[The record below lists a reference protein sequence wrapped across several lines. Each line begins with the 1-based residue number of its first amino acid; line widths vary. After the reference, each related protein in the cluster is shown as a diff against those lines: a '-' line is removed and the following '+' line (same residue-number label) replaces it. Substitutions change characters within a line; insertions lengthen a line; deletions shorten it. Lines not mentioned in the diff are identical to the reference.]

1 MDGKIVIRTELD
13 TKSFDAQI
21 KSVERKL
28 NDIEGTLEMASNDK
42 TLFSTTEIQ
51 DMEREAEK
59 LKNQL
64 IDLNKKQVEFDN
76 QGLNNIKGSLS
87 NIGNSMESIIKKVT
101 RWGLAVFGIRS
112 AYMFIRQSMST
123 LSQYDNQMAV
133 NIEYIRYMLASVLKP
148 VIETIINLVYKLLAY
163 VNYISQAWFGINLFA
178 NASISAFKKQ
188 NSAIKSTNKSAKE
201 LQKTLAGFDEMNILQ
216 NNGSTK
222 VGGGG
227 GGISTP
233 SFPSME
239 DVEIPGWVQ
248 WIGDNKEMIIGGII
262 GIGLAMLALKGHIAT
277 LMGSAAAGTGLL
289 GLKTLLLGLAAVYT
303 ITLAVKGYKELKEN
317 IKKLDEALDNTKDLA
332 EGFNKQTKDNI
343 KEMYNQAKA
352 SNFSKESME
361 RFNYMLKS
369 TSDNTYGLAQNT
381 KNQIT
386 FLGRFNGQNDKVREK
401 LSLFNDRLTT
411 VNDTYKDL
419 YEQGLLNEQQT
430 HDYSESISN
439 QIQVM
444 EQLGQNADDLK
455 LKYEKLTGHKYELRV
470 TAKVEDN
477 VSKTIKDLVSKG
489 VKVFYAYGGG
499 GGSSFGGGG
508 SSGGGSRAKG
518 GIYYPSLLPK
528 LAVGGII
535 NRPGAGIPY
544 HGATIAEHGAEA
556 VVPLT
561 DSQQMSLLGKAI
573 ADNIV
578 INANIVNTMNGRVI
592 SRELQRVQNEND
604 FAFNR

>member
-1 MDGKIVIRTELD
+1 MDGKIVIKTELD
-13 TKSFDAQI
+13 TISFKKQI
-21 KSVERKL
+21 EKLESDLEKL
-28 NDIEGTLEMASNDK
+28 NYEYNALKKGGDFEGK
-42 TLFSTTEIQ
+42 TEELKKY
-51 DMEREAEK
+51 RAEAERVRNK
-59 LKNQL
+59 LSQL
-64 IDLNKKQVEFDN
+64 REKQAEIDN
-76 QGLNNIKGSLS
+76 QGLNNMKDSLS
-87 NIGNSMESIIKKVT
+87 NIGNGMESIIKKVT
-101 RWGLAVFGIRS
+101 RWGLAVFGVRS

-123 LSQYDNQMAV
+123 LSQYDEQMAV

-148 VIETIINLVYKLLAY
+148 VIETLINLAYKLLAY

-178 NASISAFKKQ
+178 NASVSAFKKQ

-216 NNGSTK
+216 DNGSTK

-239 DVEIPGWVQ
+239 NVEIPAWVK
-248 WIGDNKEMIIGGII
+248 WIADNKELIIGGII
-262 GIGLAMLALKGHIAT
+262 GIGLAMLTLKGHVAT

-303 ITLAVKGYKELKEN
+303 ITLAVKGTKQLIKDVKETK
-317 IKKLDEALDNTKDLA
+317 EALKNSKEVA
-332 EGFNKQTKDNI
+332 EGFNNQTKDNI
-343 KEMYNQAKA
+343 KQMYEQAKA
-352 SNFSKESME
+352 SNFSKDTME
-361 RFNYMLKS
+361 RLNYMLKS

-381 KNQIT
+381 KDQIT
-386 FLGRFNGQNDKVREK
+386 FIGRFNGMNKEATDKLK
-401 LSLFNDRLTT
+401 LFNDRLTN
-411 VNDTYKDL
+411 VNNTYKDL

-430 HDYSESISN
+430 NDYAESISN

-444 EQLGQNADDLK
+444 EQLGKNADDLK
-455 LKYEKLTGHKYELRV
+455 LKYEKLTGHKYELKV

-477 VSKTIKDLVSKG
+477 VSKTIKDLVEKG
-489 VKVFYAYGGG
+489 VKIYYTTGGG
-499 GGSSFGGGG
+499 GKGGFGGGT
-508 SSGGGSRAKG
+508 SGGRAKG
-518 GIYYPSLLPK
+518 GIFYPSLLPK
-528 LAVGGII
+528 LAAGGII
-535 NRPGAGIPY
+535 NRPGPGVPY
-544 HGATIAEHGAEA
+544 NGAVIGEKGAEA

>member
-1 MDGKIVIRTELD
+1 MDGKIVIKTELD
-13 TKSFDAQI
+13 TISFKKQI
-21 KSVERKL
+21 EKLESDLEKL
-28 NDIEGTLEMASNDK
+28 NYEYNALKKGGDFDGK
-42 TLFSTTEIQ
+42 TEELKKY
-51 DMEREAEK
+51 RAEAERVRNK
-59 LKNQL
+59 LSQL
-64 IDLNKKQVEFDN
+64 REKQAELDN
-76 QGLNNIKGSLS
+76 QGLNNIKSSLG
-87 NIGNSMESIIKKVT
+87 NIGNGLESVIKKVT
-101 RWGLAVFGIRS
+101 RWGLAVFGVRS
-112 AYMFIRQSMST
+112 AYMFIRQAMST
-123 LSQYDNQMAV
+123 LSQYDDQMAV

-148 VIETIINLVYKLLAY
+148 VIETLINLVYKLLAY

-178 NASISAFKKQ
+178 NASVSAFKKQ

-216 NNGSTK
+216 DNGSTK

-233 SFPSME
+233 NFPSME
-239 DVEIPGWVQ
+239 NVEIPS
-248 WIGDNKEMIIGGII
+248 WIKWIADNKELIIGGII
-262 GIGLAMLALKGHIAT
+262 GIGLAMLALKGHVAT

-303 ITLAVKGYKELKEN
+303 ITLAVKGTKQLIQD
-317 IKKLDEALDNTKDLA
+317 IKKTKEALKNSKEVA
-332 EGFNKQTKDNI
+332 EGFNNQTKDNI
-343 KEMYNQAKA
+343 KQMYEQAKA
-352 SNFSKESME
+352 NNFSKDTME
-361 RFNYMLKS
+361 RLNYMLKS
-369 TSDNTYGLAQNT
+369 TSDNTYGLVQNT
-381 KNQIT
+381 KDQIT
-386 FLGRFNGQNDKVREK
+386 FIGRFNGMNKEATDKLK
-401 LSLFNDRLTT
+401 LFNDRLTT
-411 VNDTYKDL
+411 VNNTYKDL

-477 VSKTIKDLVSKG
+477 VSKTIKDLVEKG
-489 VKVFYAYGGG
+489 VKIYYTTGGG
-499 GGSSFGGGG
+499 GKGGFGGGT
-508 SSGGGSRAKG
+508 SGGRAKG